1 MHIVTLL
8 NNFYILSDYYNTNK
22 YKTITSIDYND
33 NNQTYPNTYYLLYYI
48 IKNNIIDR
56 V

>member
-8 NNFYILSDYYNTNK
+8 DNFYIFSDYYNTNK
-22 YKTITSIDYND
+22 YKTIKYRLLD